1 MVYSSQS
8 TSLGTESRFGSRTPP
23 AELKQCCIEVCSS
36 IIGLLTLFFFLAMG
50 GMFALLGPWVILA
63 GAQVVRKGPARQ
75 VWSFITGAGIL
86 SLSVMA
92 LLLPS
97 HIGYWGTIGGL
108 LGLLGEL
115 GCIVITLLRQVR
127 QRRPESNN
135 GLMIAIAKAER

>member
-1 MVYSSQS
+1 MVYYSQS
-8 TSLGTESRFGSRTPP
+8 ASLGTESRFGSRTSHG
-23 AELKQCCIEVCSS
+23 ELNQWCIEICSS

-50 GMFALLGPWVILA
+50 GIFALLGPWVIIA
-63 GAQVVRKGPARQ
+63 GALSVRKGPAQQ
-75 VWSFITGAGIL
+75 VWRFITGAGIL

-97 HIGYWGTIGGL
+97 HTGYWGTIGGM

-115 GCIVITLLRQVR
+115 GYFAITLLRYVR

-135 GLMIAIAKAER
+135 RLMIAIAKA